1 MSPKFV
7 EEFQRWNM
15 GIMRNGGVDTPLQL
29 SDVGLQQAED
39 TLPALVN
46 DLQQKVYISSLLIN
60 VSRYAVKLDK

>member
-1 MSPKFV
+1 
-7 EEFQRWNM
+7 M

-46 DLQQKVYISSLLIN
+46 DLQQKVSISSLLIN